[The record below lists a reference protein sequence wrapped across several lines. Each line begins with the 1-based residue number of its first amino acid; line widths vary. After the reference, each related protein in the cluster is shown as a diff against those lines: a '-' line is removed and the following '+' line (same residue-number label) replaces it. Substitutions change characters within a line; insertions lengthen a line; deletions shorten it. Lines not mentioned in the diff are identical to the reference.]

1 MFDTIWRWGSGMG
14 RSPYR
19 APASSSVTVE
29 LGPDDDF
36 SLGGVIY
43 EWDRQGA
50 QSIYREAFNHS
61 RAPVPSDGVRPG
73 RYALQQGQIRL
84 EFVIDVLVGPEAGA
98 DPDLTITNVDKFGD
112 QLRVHV
118 FNNASDMPEPVDITV
133 HWVRVGASEIVGS
146 QTWQDV
152 QIPSGARRI
161 LQTSE
166 PVGDI
171 GGMIFVLDPNE
182 AVPDGNRGNNTY
194 ETPLT
199 MRVEFMEVWG
209 AHCSET
215 GCSIFDCD
223 SEWVFKFWAGY
234 GPSESDI
241 SWVAY
246 HVRYPSSGKLVKCNA
261 GACEGHASSDEDWI
275 MEGDPRYTFDFEMPA
290 AQNLYVMVTGTELD
304 VWTDDD
310 AFSTPLYE
318 YYPRD
323 NWGAREDSYR
333 NSLEAESSCGDA
345 FCQECRE
352 GNVWARWR
360 ISRVE

>member
-1 MFDTIWRWGSGMG
+1 
-14 RSPYR
+14 
-19 APASSSVTVE
+19 
-29 LGPDDDF
+29 
-36 SLGGVIY
+36 
-43 EWDRQGA
+43 
-50 QSIYREAFNHS
+50 
-61 RAPVPSDGVRPG
+61 
-73 RYALQQGQIRL
+73 LQQGQIRL

-118 FNNASDMPEPVDITV
+118 FNNASDMLEPVDITV

-199 MRVEFMEVWG
+199 MRVEFLEVWG

-333 NSLEAESSCGDA
+333 NSLEAEESCGDA
-345 FCQECRE
+345 FCQVCRE